1 MLEFT
6 EVFFGTELLIS
17 SVCFEKGDGYISH
30 LFSDSGR
37 YGRKGTFLQFGANL
51 AVCPLSWPIIKRRL
65 FVFLVS
71 NTPMDYG

>member
-17 SVCFEKGDGYISH
+17 PVCFEKGAGYISF

-37 YGRKGTFLQFGANL
+37 CGRKGTFLQFGASL
-51 AVCPLSWPIIKRRL
+51 AGP
-65 FVFLVS
+65 
-71 NTPMDYG
+71 